1 MDINVQDN
9 VTKFG
14 VGQPVTRREDPI
26 LLQGRG
32 RYNDDINLPGQLYGY
47 FLRSPYAHGI
57 LRGIDAS
64 AALEVPGVRRVLTVA
79 DLDANGIGPM
89 PVFGQ
94 GVNPDGTPSARP
106 PMAAL
111 VRDKVRYVGEAVAL
125 VVADTLMAA
134 RDGAEAIVL
143 DVDMLPALTSGR
155 AALAEDA
162 PLIYDTVPGNVVQH
176 YHYGDAEAVSA
187 AFAQAAHVTKLDV
200 TNNRVVVAQME
211 PRSAIGEYIAD
222 GDRYTLHTSSQGVML
237 VRNMLLNTMGVKADR
252 LRVLTGNVGG
262 SFGMKYPPYPE
273 YPCLLLASKLLG
285 APVKWTDDRSQS
297 FVADSHGRNHETVAE
312 LALDAE
318 GRFLAVRLSVIG
330 DIGANVTN
338 ATMVP
343 PTLNAAR
350 NTLSVYRTPLI
361 EVNSV
366 CVFTNTTP
374 VGAYRGAGRP
384 EGNYYMERLIDTAAH
399 EMGID
404 RIELRRRN
412 HIQPDQMPYTNNAEV
427 VYDTGEFPALLDQ
440 ALTLADWDGFPSRRA
455 ESARRGKL
463 RGRGVGQFLEVTA
476 GGTPE
481 MGGLRFEDDGTV
493 TIITGTLDY
502 GQGHITPFAQVLV
515 DNLGIP
521 MDKIRL
527 LQGDSDQLIAGGGSG
542 GSRSGMASGQAIIAA
557 SGLCIDAGKQIAAH
571 VLEASVA
578 DIEFDAG
585 RFSIAGTDRGIDI
598 LDLAAKLREGI
609 ALPEGMPATLDI
621 KTTAAY
627 DAPALPNGCHVVEV
641 EVDEET
647 GVVSI
652 PRYSFVNDFGTLINP
667 LIVAG
672 QAHGGVVQGVG
683 QALFESVVYDESGQL
698 STGSFMDYALP
709 RAEDVPSF
717 TFDYHPVPAKTNLL
731 GAKGCGEAGCAGSL
745 PAVMNALVDAL
756 RPLGIEH
763 INMPATPLKVWEAI
777 QRAKQAQAA

>member
-1 MDINVQDN
+1 MNISVQPDL
-9 VTKFG
+9 TKFG
-14 VGQPVTRREDPI
+14 VGQSVTRREDPV

-57 LRGIDAS
+57 VRGIDAS

-89 PVFGQ
+89 SVFGS
-94 GVNPDGTPSARP
+94 GVNADGTPTPRP

-111 VRDKVRYVGEAVAL
+111 VRDKVRYVGEAIAL
-125 VVADTLMAA
+125 VIADTLMAA

-143 DVDMLPALTSGR
+143 DIDTLPAVTSGR
-155 AALAEDA
+155 AALAEGA
-162 PLIYDTVPGNVVQH
+162 PQIYDQAPGNVVH
-176 YHYGDAEAVSA
+176 KYHYGDTEAVSA
-187 AFAQAAHVTKLDV
+187 AFAKAAHVTKLDLV
-200 TNNRVVVAQME
+200 SNRIVVAQME

-222 GDRYTLHTSSQGVML
+222 GDRYTLHTSSQGVLLM
-237 VRNMLLNTMGVKADR
+237 RNLLLKTMGVGADK

-297 FVADSHGRNHETVAE
+297 FVADSHGRNHETTAE
-312 LALDAE
+312 LALDAD
-318 GRFLAVRLSVIG
+318 GQFLAVRLTVIG
-330 DIGANVTN
+330 DIGGNVTN
-338 ATMVP
+338 ATLIP
-343 PTLNAAR
+343 PTLNAAK
-350 NTLSVYRTPLI
+350 NTLGVYRTPLI
-361 EVNSV
+361 EVNSI
-366 CVFTNTTP
+366 CAFTNTTP

-384 EGNYYMERLIDTAAH
+384 EGNYYMERLIEAAAH

-412 HIQPDQMPYTNNAEV
+412 HIQPEQMPYTNNAEV
-427 VYDTGEFPALLDQ
+427 VYDSGEFPALLDQ
-440 ALTLADWDGFPSRRA
+440 ALTLADWDGFPARRA
-455 ESARRGKL
+455 ESAKRGKL
-463 RGRGVGQFLEVTA
+463 RGRGVGQYLEVTA
-476 GGTPE
+476 GGAAE
-481 MGGLRFEDDGTV
+481 MGGLRFETDGTV
-493 TIITGTLDY
+493 TILTGTLDY

-515 DNLGIP
+515 DHLGIP

-527 LQGDSDQLIAGGGSG
+527 LQGDSDIVNLGAGGGSG

-557 SGLCIDAGKQIAAH
+557 SGLCIDNGKKIAAH

-578 DIEFDAG
+578 DIEFGAG
-585 RFSIAGTDRGIDI
+585 RFSIAGTDRGIGI
-598 LDLAAKLREGI
+598 LDLAEKLREGLV
-609 ALPEGMPATLDI
+609 LPEDVPATLDVQ
-621 KTTAAY
+621 TTAAY
-627 DAPALPNGCHVVEV
+627 DAPALPNGCHVVEI

-647 GVVSI
+647 GVVTV

-667 LIVAG
+667 PIVGG
-672 QAHGGVVQGVG
+672 QAQGGVVQGIG

-756 RPLGIEH
+756 RPLGIHH
-763 INMPATPLKVWEAI
+763 INMPATPLRVWEAI
-777 QRAKQAQAA
+777 QKAKAAA